1 MAAIQG
7 FSTWFAVKKNTFFIL
22 IVLTPRIFAFNA
34 AEESGLRLISRPK
47 LTKPPF
53 CCRAPTFRTSCSDS
67 WERSDIIRFINND
80 YVLLYQFI
88 AYHHIFGVFFA
99 RFFSMSALFAPEET
113 L

>member
-7 FSTWFAVKKNTFFIL
+7 FSTWFAVKKIRFFIL
-22 IVLTPRIFAFNA
+22 VVFAPRVFAFNA
-34 AEESGLRLISRPK
+34 AEESGLRLISRSK

-53 CCRAPTFRTSCSDS
+53 CCRAPTFRTFCSES

-80 YVLLYQFI
+80 DFLLYQFI
-88 AYHHIFGVFFA
+88 AYHHIFCIFFA

-113 L
+113 F